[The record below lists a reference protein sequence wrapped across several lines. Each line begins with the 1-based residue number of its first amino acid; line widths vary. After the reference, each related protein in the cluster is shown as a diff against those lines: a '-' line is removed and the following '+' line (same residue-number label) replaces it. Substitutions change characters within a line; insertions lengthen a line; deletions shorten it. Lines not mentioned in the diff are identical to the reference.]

1 MQLYQINR
9 QVRLHVNKTYKA
21 SMARK
26 RFQTDTYYDAQ
37 TYAKIEYMAVLHKSF
52 VGYALKI

>member
-1 MQLYQINR
+1 
-9 QVRLHVNKTYKA
+9 
-21 SMARK
+21 MARK

-37 TYAKIEYMAVLHKSF
+37 TYAKIQYMAVPHKSL

>member
-1 MQLYQINR
+1 
-9 QVRLHVNKTYKA
+9 
-21 SMARK
+21 MARK

-37 TYAKIEYMAVLHKSF
+37 TYARIQYMAVLHKSF